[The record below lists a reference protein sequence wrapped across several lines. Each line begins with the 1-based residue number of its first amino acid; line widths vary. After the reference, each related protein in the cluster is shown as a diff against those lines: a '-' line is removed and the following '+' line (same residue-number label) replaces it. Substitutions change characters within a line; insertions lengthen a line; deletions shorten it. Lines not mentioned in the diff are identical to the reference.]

1 MIFFFQM
8 KMNIHHFLFFCFSSA
23 ALFDGS
29 AGLDQ
34 SQPFIKMKGEDFRNP
49 FAFQAPTGSRMY
61 LCRNDCKKED
71 IVVET
76 NGNRAMSGRY
86 TIRYD
91 RVENKVVVVILELTQ
106 SDAGW
111 YTVGVNGSSLGPYRF
126 EIKVKE
132 ICDRV
137 IFGESRVH
145 SATEG
150 GNITITCHL
159 FSQQLNRKFFCTEEC
174 NTFLIDTND
183 VEAMSDRYI
192 IVYGSN
198 MFKVT
203 ITQLTKSDSGWY
215 QCGVGRLGVNECQKF
230 EITVTGGVGL
240 RPVVY
245 SIVVIVLLV
254 VCVLLLYKRKTRN
267 VDYVNTRGTE
277 RNMEIPIYDD
287 CSAVSTHEEPVY
299 QELDPC
305 SIDRSV
311 YNSLEK

>member
-1 MIFFFQM
+1 M

-23 ALFDGS
+23 LFDGG

-34 SQPFIKMKGEDFRNP
+34 SQLFKKMKGEDFRNS

-71 IVVET
+71 VVVET
-76 NGNRAMSGRY
+76 SGNRAVSGRY

-91 RVENKVVVVILELTQ
+91 RAENKVVVVILGLTQ
-106 SDAGW
+106 SDAGL
-111 YTVGVNGSSLGPYRF
+111 YTVGVSGSSLGPYRF

-132 ICDRV
+132 ICDRA
-137 IFGESRVH
+137 ILGEPRVH

-174 NTFLIDTND
+174 NTFLIDTNN
-183 VEAMSDRYI
+183 VEAMSDKYI
-192 IVYGSN
+192 IIYGSN

-203 ITQLTKSDSGWY
+203 ITQLTKSDSGRY

-230 EITVTGGVGL
+230 EITVTGGVRL

-254 VCVLLLYKRKTRN
+254 VCLLLVHKWKTTN

-277 RNMEIPIYDD
+277 RNMEISIYDD
-287 CSAVSTHEEPVY
+287 CCAVSTHEEPVY

-305 SIDRSV
+305 SSDHNV
-311 YNSLEK
+311 YSSLEE